1 MPSPPGVR
9 VVMLHASSSWVLLS
23 PVLLVAP
30 LLRSLLPRTSPL
42 QGLPR
47 FRGCK
52 QSVQPSSALPY
63 SPVLESSPP
72 PTRCC
77 LLPEITSFTG
87 AGIWFAWF
95 FTPFPGSV
103 IVPGTYLIANKY
115 LLSDPPPELSRGQAL
130 SAGGERRGAWDP
142 RGPQGRSRQ
151 VSPMQNVSLPLL
163 LPLGPQGRFRL
174 AQPCG

>member
-1 MPSPPGVR
+1 MPARGEQDAFEVSPGSFPTR
-9 VVMLHASSSWVLLS
+9 PPYPSASPASSHAL
-23 PVLLVAP
+23 PTKGEGGDAPRLLVLGLAATSSP
-30 LLRSLLPRTSPL
+30 CGSFTPLRSLLPRTSPL

-52 QSVQPSSALPY
+52 QPIPPSPALPY

-103 IVPGTYLIANKY
+103 IVPGTYLLANKY
-115 LLSDPPPELSRGQAL
+115 LLSDPPPELSRGRAL
-130 SAGGERRGAWDP
+130 SAGGER
-142 RGPQGRSRQ
+142 
-151 VSPMQNVSLPLL
+151 
-163 LPLGPQGRFRL
+163 
-174 AQPCG
+174 